1 MAISRQ
7 GVFAVTFTSNGAGEV
22 VADIKKV
29 GTETSAA
36 RKQLDSAR
44 QSADDTGGAFA
55 GLGAQAKT
63 ALAGIGVAAVV
74 QFATR
79 SVVEF
84 QKLEGQITT
93 FTGSF
98 EKTREM
104 FARFRSENER
114 TGLNVAD
121 SAQSWITL
129 RTQGIEPTAERLRA
143 IGNISAQTGRSI
155 EEVANAYGAAARGQ
169 FRQLTQLGAQFRE
182 VNDEVVVRF
191 TDGSTRIINS
201 ADDATAALDRL
212 GNTDF
217 AGAKA
222 RDADTLAGAF
232 DDLRTAGS
240 ELSVT
245 LLSDTGVAGG
255 LTNLVQLLAQVTT
268 QVARTGDNVRQL
280 AKDFGE
286 ATEEIT
292 REGPGILSIFGNF
305 RAPFVGRAAFTRPV
319 SSSDGAPAASP
330 AAPGQAEE
338 TQRISKAVAELV
350 AELDKQSAA
359 YGKTRAAALELA
371 KAQAL
376 SKATNDAERKAITAS
391 YDALIQTIKANDAA
405 AAATTAR
412 GKATDEANKK
422 DEEAQRKKQEQI
434 LALERLKESLYGIT
448 PEIATYREE
457 VTDLV
462 AAFNAGLISQEEYI
476 RLLDKS
482 KEKFSA
488 LAADT
493 NDVAEKVIGE
503 PRTYAD
509 LAQRQVDEFGEVW
522 EQGVQTL
529 GESLTGIFRDIFGEA
544 GDDVAALFDQVF
556 GTGNGRSGRNFAST
570 VRRDSGQLGRSFELD
585 PGFTGP
591 ATAQGGQADP
601 NVGTSIANIAQQ
613 LGPAVG
619 TAVGGGG
626 QGAQLGS
633 AIGGALGSV
642 FGPIGSIVGS
652 ILGGFIG
659 GLFDDDPKPR
669 ITVGGTGRQQ
679 ATGTS
684 AFGQIGASTRDVD
697 ITGAEVVDAIRSFDN
712 SIATLLNA
720 GERAAVTGALRGF
733 SGRSDGDDVSVEE
746 ILGQRLAVI
755 IRTAEP
761 AFASFLNAITDVEER
776 VRQFEG
782 LRAIRDQIEDIDQV
796 IAEAFGTPVEAQAAR
811 LANLQSSISDAAD
824 TLAGAIDANDFAAA
838 AEASTELQR
847 AVLDLASAQIDAAVQ
862 LESALQ
868 QLDAS
873 SRRFALD
880 IASRI
885 AQVTGSGGG
894 AVIGLLEGNLA
905 TTRQGALNSRTP
917 EQSLQYLSEFI
928 ATVDAWLQQ
937 STAEVQRLL
946 ALQMQAFDEE
956 RDGILSEAQLRLEA
970 ANTYN
975 ATIGQIQQ
983 DLNAAMLSALQE
995 QLRLAQ
1001 QWENVLE
1008 RSEQLLDSLRF
1019 GAANPVGLSSQFANL
1034 GSEADALF
1042 AQFGSAT
1049 GSNRVDIA
1057 NRLLEILQQQQQV
1070 GASLFDRPSDESV
1083 ALYNQILARINAV
1096 REVAQPEADRVAEIQ
1111 NRIAELQAQTVGAVN
1126 TLTDATYFLT
1136 AEERLRL
1143 EAIEDE
1149 RRLAEEAAQ
1158 AALDDIN
1165 ETAAEYYR
1173 WAQTRGVELQTQQR
1187 EILQEQL
1194 DALTGGVDI
1203 QSFILGVQRQSR
1215 DALINIRDNLQRFLD
1230 SIAVVGGIVGPG
1242 GPGGGGPGGPGGG
1255 GPGGPTNPIGSAAIV
1270 NIGDINVST
1279 GSGDPEQIGAAVRTA
1294 IMQQLPVMASALKRE
1309 LKTA

>member
-7 GVFAVTFTSNGAGEV
+7 GDFGVRFSSNGAGQV
-22 VADIKKV
+22 VTEIGAV
-29 GTETSAA
+29 GRAGAA
-36 RKQLDSAR
+36 AGRDLDQAGTAAQGAGAKFGELGQLAR
-44 QSADDTGGAFA
+44 NA
-55 GLGAQAKT
+55 LG
-63 ALAGIGVAAVV
+63 GIGLAAVV

-84 QKLEGQITT
+84 QKLEGQLTT

-98 EKTREM
+98 DKTRDL
-104 FARFRSENER
+104 FAKFRADNAI
-114 TGLNVAD
+114 TALNVSE
-121 SAQSWITL
+121 SAQAWITL
-129 RTQGIEPTAERLRA
+129 RTQGIEPTAERLLA

-155 EEVANAYGAAARGQ
+155 EEVANAFGAAARGQ

-182 VNDEVVVRF
+182 VNDDVVVRF
-191 TDGSTRIINS
+191 TDGTTRIINS
-201 ADDATAALDRL
+201 SEDATAALVRL
-212 GNTDF
+212 GNVDF
-217 AGAKA
+217 AGAKE
-222 RDADTLAGAF
+222 RDADTLAGSF
-232 DDLRTAGS
+232 GDLKNAAS
-240 ELSVT
+240 ELAVALAGGTGLTAQLSEAAK
-245 LLSDTGVAGG
+245 LLTDLTGVVRTGVELAQKAGEKYDEFAEVLDRVRIAVGLVSFSDINAGLRQLVDLANSTNLGLLIDVSSRLPRASAGG
-255 LTNLVQLLAQVTT
+255 TVGGTLSVRNGQL
-268 QVARTGDNVRQL
+268 
-280 AKDFGE
+280 
-286 ATEEIT
+286 EIT
-292 REGPGILSIFGNF
+292 SI
-305 RAPFVGRAAFTRPV
+305 AA
-319 SSSDGAPAASP
+319 A
-330 AAPGQAEE
+330 
-338 TQRISKAVAELV
+338 
-350 AELDKQSAA
+350 LDKQSNAA
-359 YGKTRAAALELA
+359 DKARAATEA
-371 KAQAL
+371 KA
-376 SKATNDAERKAITAS
+376 KA
-391 YDALIQTIKANDAA
+391 DAA
-405 AAATTAR
+405 AAR
-412 GKATDEANKK
+412 EAAAYAAAIERQRSALQGLLDNLYEISPELAAYR
-422 DEEAQRKKQEQI
+422 DQVTQLVEAFQ
-434 LALERLKESLYGIT
+434 SGI
-448 PEIATYREE
+448 I
-457 VTDLV
+457 
-462 AAFNAGLISQEEYI
+462 GQEEFNTLI
-476 RLLDKS
+476 AR
-482 KEKFSA
+482 A
-488 LAADT
+488 QQQLANANRQNADRF
-493 NDVAEKVIGE
+493 AESITGR
-503 PRTYAD
+503 PQTYAD
-509 LAQRQVDEFGEVW
+509 LAQQQVDEFGEVW

-544 GDDVAALFDQVF
+544 GDDVAALFDQIF
-556 GTGNGRSGRNFAST
+556 NAGRETTARGGRNFAST

-633 AIGGALGSV
+633 AIGGALGSI

-684 AFGQIGASTRDVD
+684 VFGQIGASTRDVD
-697 ITGAEVVDAIRSFDN
+697 ITGAQVVDAIRSFDN
-712 SIATLLNA
+712 SIATLLNST
-720 GERAAVTGALRGF
+720 ERAAVSGALRGF

-796 IAEAFGTPVEAQAAR
+796 VAEAFGTPVEAQAAR
-811 LANLQSSISDAAD
+811 LANLQSSLSDAAD

-838 AEASTELQR
+838 AEASTQLQR
-847 AVLDLASAQIDAAVQ
+847 AVLDLAKAQIDAVLQ

-873 SRRFALD
+873 ARRFALD

-885 AQVTGSGGG
+885 AQVTGAGGG

-1049 GSNRVDIA
+1049 GSNRVEIA

-1149 RRLAEEAAQ
+1149 RRLAQEAAQ

-1215 DALINIRDNLQRFLD
+1215 DYLLNIRDDLRTFLD